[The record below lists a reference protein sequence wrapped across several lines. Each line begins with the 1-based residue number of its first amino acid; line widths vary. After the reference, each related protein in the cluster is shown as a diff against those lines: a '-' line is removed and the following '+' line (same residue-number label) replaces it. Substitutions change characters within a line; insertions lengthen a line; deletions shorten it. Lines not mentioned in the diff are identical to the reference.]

1 MKEKSAQEKN
11 AAERQVSLITDA
23 LSKAAGNNG
32 VWLNEEG
39 KQYPRFYPKGAAV
52 SPFNAMV
59 LGLNSD
65 KNGYATNLYT
75 LFSEAKKRDEA
86 VMAHER
92 GVPFNWYAWNKYVN
106 RHNPEDIIDRKDY
119 QKLSA
124 TDQTQYKG
132 IHNREIRVLFNIDQ
146 TMLPLKDKEK
156 YEEVVKANVGAN
168 EDKALRSQVK
178 DFIQKMK
185 DNLMAVRK
193 DGSGVAHYDTE
204 KDAVYMPKQENFEQ
218 YSDYVQ
224 EMLRQ
229 VVTATG
235 HQQRLA
241 REGMVMKNG
250 IAPSEDAVKQEKLV
264 VELASGIKMM
274 EMGMTAKISKENIGL
289 VDYWNR
295 ELKENPCLIDAIES
309 DVNNALDVIRKAE
322 RGEKVE
328 YSSSK
333 NEQQTNEMQS
343 QTPKHYF
350 VADEI
355 AKQPD
360 SEQKFVVIVRD
371 KENKTA
377 DVVLPAGAS
386 LDVNNEVSGMSKQR
400 IEHALQK
407 EGLETVKFYNPDGA
421 LGYRHDD
428 SYFAGKDITVARLK
442 NWKLEDISKIDVSD
456 AVEQS
461 KQVGFDRIQMVQDD
475 NKRWAMYIKPE
486 GQKPFSI
493 YPDKAD
499 LNRFFTTLKQAQDTM
514 DSLRVELAQKYYAMA
529 SVKPDLKIDLF
540 GSGQHNEMDL
550 NRIQKVNV
558 FKAKNDVILCAATI
572 EGEEKLTPRVVSPGQ
587 WQRMWIAE
595 DKNEYKKHL
604 AATLFAD
611 ILQKGQA
618 QEQTASEK
626 QGEETEVKQE
636 TQVSTDKHEEEH
648 REYHE
653 EENKQASSEEEKK
666 KIREEKEATVQRDN
680 NATGEKKEE
689 TKDKQK
695 EETKDSPIMKQ
706 WKELKAKHPDALLL
720 FRVGDFYEMYEQDAK
735 RGAEVLGITLTK
747 RNTQAGPYM
756 AGFPHHALDT
766 YLPKLIR
773 AGERV
778 AICDQLEAPKQKQEE
793 QNTEEQQRSGGM
805 KR

>member
-1 MKEKSAQEKN
+1 MFCQLFSLQNKSFLCLQHVENKGFQTVIKHRLKAIQKPIKNELGNREKN
-11 AAERQVSLITDA
+11 TKNAHFVLKKCTF
-23 LSKAAGNNG
+23 
-32 VWLNEEG
+32 
-39 KQYPRFYPKGAAV
+39 RFR
-52 SPFNAMV
+52 
-59 LGLNSD
+59 D
-65 KNGYATNLYT
+65 YT
-75 LFSEAKKRDEA
+75 
-86 VMAHER
+86 
-92 GVPFNWYAWNKYVN
+92 
-106 RHNPEDIIDRKDY
+106 
-119 QKLSA
+119 
-124 TDQTQYKG
+124 
-132 IHNREIRVLFNIDQ
+132 
-146 TMLPLKDKEK
+146 
-156 YEEVVKANVGAN
+156 
-168 EDKALRSQVK
+168 
-178 DFIQKMK
+178 
-185 DNLMAVRK
+185 
-193 DGSGVAHYDTE
+193 
-204 KDAVYMPKQENFEQ
+204 KQENFEH

-229 VVTATG
+229 VVSATG

-274 EMGMTAKISKENIGL
+274 EMGMPAKISKENMGL

-322 RGEKVE
+322 RGEKIE
-328 YSSSK
+328 YSSLK
-333 NEQQTNEMQS
+333 NELQTTEMQA
-343 QTPKHYF
+343 QMPKHYF

-355 AKQPD
+355 AKHPD

-371 KENKTA
+371 KENKSA
-377 DVVLPAGAS
+377 DVVLPTGAS
-386 LDVNNEVSGMSKQR
+386 LEVNNEVSGMSKQR

-407 EGLETVKFYNPDGA
+407 EGFLSVKFYNPDGA
-421 LGYRHDD
+421 LGYHPDD

-442 NWKLEDISKIDVSD
+442 NWQLEDISKIDVSD
-456 AVEQS
+456 AVSQS

-486 GQKPFSI
+486 GQKAFSI

-529 SVKPDLKIDLF
+529 ETKPDLKVDLF
-540 GSGQHNEMDL
+540 GSGQHNEVDM

-572 EGEEKLTPRVVSPGQ
+572 DGADKLQPRVVSPSQ

-611 ILQKGQA
+611 ILQKGQT

-626 QGEETEVKQE
+626 QVEETEVKQE
-636 TQVSTDKHEEEH
+636 TQVSTDKNEEEH

-653 EENKQASSEEEKK
+653 EENKQASSEETK
-666 KIREEKEATVQRDN
+666 KIREEKNVASEEKQEPQR
-680 NATGEKKEE
+680 
-689 TKDKQK
+689 KQK
-695 EETKDSPIMKQ
+695 EETKVSPIMKQ

-747 RNTQAGPYM
+747 RNGSKDSYL

-773 AGERV
+773 VGERV
-778 AICDQLEAPKQKQEE
+778 AICDQLEAPKQKQQE
-793 QNTEEQQRSGGM
+793 QHTEEQQRSGGM

>member
-119 QKLSA
+119 QELSA
-124 TDQTQYKG
+124 TDQTLYKG

-442 NWKLEDISKIDVSD
+442 NWKLEDISKIDVSE

-529 SVKPDLKIDLF
+529 AVKPDLKIDLF

-611 ILQKGQA
+611 ILQKGLV

-626 QGEETEVKQE
+626 QVEETEVKQE

-653 EENKQASSEEEKK
+653 EENQQASSEETK
-666 KIREEKEATVQRDN
+666 KIREEKNVTSEEKEKTQR
-680 NATGEKKEE
+680 
-689 TKDKQK
+689 KQK
-695 EETKDSPIMKQ
+695 EDTKVSPIMKQ
-706 WKELKAKHPDALLL
+706 WEELKAKHPDALLL

-747 RNTQAGPYM
+747 RNGSKDSYL

-778 AICDQLEAPKQKQEE
+778 AICDQLEAPKQKQQE
-793 QNTEEQQRSGGM
+793 QHTEEQQRSGGI

>member
-119 QKLSA
+119 QELSA

-274 EMGMTAKISKENIGL
+274 EMGMSAKISKENMGM

-499 LNRFFTTLKQAQDTM
+499 LNRFFTTLKQAQGTM

-529 SVKPDLKIDLF
+529 AVKSDLKIDLF

-611 ILQKGQA
+611 ILQKGQT

-636 TQVSTDKHEEEH
+636 TQLSTNK
-648 REYHE
+648 HE
-653 EENKQASSEEEKK
+653 EENKQASSEEKK
-666 KIREEKEATVQRDN
+666 DIREEKEATVQRDN
-680 NATGEKKEE
+680 NVTVEKKEE
-689 TKDKQK
+689 TKCKQK

-720 FRVGDFYEMYEQDAK
+720 FRIGDFYEMYEQDAK

>member
-119 QKLSA
+119 QELSA

-529 SVKPDLKIDLF
+529 AVKPDLKIDLF

-611 ILQKGQA
+611 ILQKGQV

-636 TQVSTDKHEEEH
+636 TQVSTDKHEEE
-648 REYHE
+648 
-653 EENKQASSEEEKK
+653 NKQASSEEKK
-666 KIREEKEATVQRDN
+666 DIREEKDATVQRDN
-680 NATGEKKEE
+680 NATVEKKEE
-689 TKDKQK
+689 TKGKQE

>member
-119 QKLSA
+119 QELSA

-185 DNLMAVRK
+185 DNLMAVGK

-558 FKAKNDVILCAATI
+558 FKAKNDIILCAATI

-626 QGEETEVKQE
+626 QEETEVKQE

-653 EENKQASSEEEKK
+653 EENKQASSEEKK

-680 NATGEKKEE
+680 NATGEKKEK
-689 TKDKQK
+689 TKGKQK

-756 AGFPHHALDT
+756 AGFPYHALDT

>member
-11 AAERQVSLITDA
+11 AAERQVSLITYA

-75 LFSEAKKRDEA
+75 LFSEAKKRVEA

-119 QKLSA
+119 QELSA
-124 TDQTQYKG
+124 TDQTLYKG

-274 EMGMTAKISKENIGL
+274 EMGMSAKISKENMGM

-529 SVKPDLKIDLF
+529 AVKPDLKIDLF

-604 AATLFAD
+604 AATLFAA
-611 ILQKGQA
+611 ILQKGQV
-618 QEQTASEK
+618 QTASEK
-626 QGEETEVKQE
+626 QVEETEVKQE

-653 EENKQASSEEEKK
+653 EENKQASSEEKK
-666 KIREEKEATVQRDN
+666 DIREEKEATVQRDN
-680 NATGEKKEE
+680 NATVEK
-689 TKDKQK
+689 K

>member
-119 QKLSA
+119 QELSA

-274 EMGMTAKISKENIGL
+274 EMGMSAKISKENMGM

-407 EGLETVKFYNPDGA
+407 EGLETVKFYNSDGA

-499 LNRFFTTLKQAQDTM
+499 LNRFFTTLKQAQGTM

-529 SVKPDLKIDLF
+529 AVKPDLKIDLF

-611 ILQKGQA
+611 ILQKGQT

-636 TQVSTDKHEEEH
+636 TQLSTNK
-648 REYHE
+648 HE
-653 EENKQASSEEEKK
+653 EENKQASSEEKK
-666 KIREEKEATVQRDN
+666 DIREEKEATVQRDN
-680 NATGEKKEE
+680 NATVEKKEE
-689 TKDKQK
+689 TKGKQK

-747 RNTQAGPYM
+747 RNTQAGHYM

>member
-1 MKEKSAQEKN
+1 MKEKSPQEKN

-23 LSKAAGNNG
+23 LSKAADNKG
-32 VWLNEEG
+32 VWLNEQG
-39 KQYPRFYPKGAAV
+39 KQYPRFYPKGAAM
-52 SPFNAMV
+52 SPFNALVM
-59 LGLNSD
+59 GLNSD
-65 KNGYATNLYT
+65 KNEYATNLYT
-75 LFSEAKKRDEA
+75 LFSEAKKRNEA
-86 VMAHER
+86 VVAHER

-106 RHNPEDIIDRKDY
+106 RYNPEDIISRKDY
-119 QKLSA
+119 QELPA

-146 TMLPLKDKEK
+146 TMLPMKDKEK
-156 YEEVVKANVGAN
+156 YDEVVKENVGTV
-168 EDKALRSQVK
+168 EEKALRSQVN

-229 VVTATG
+229 VVSATG

-250 IAPSEDAVKQEKLV
+250 TAPSEDAVKQEKLV
-264 VELASGIKMM
+264 VELASGVKML
-274 EMGMTAKISKENIGL
+274 EMGMPAKISKENMGL

-309 DVNNALDVIRKAE
+309 DVNNALDVIRNAE

-328 YSSSK
+328 YSSLK
-333 NEQQTNEMQS
+333 NEQQTSEMQA
-343 QTPKHYF
+343 QMPKHYF

-355 AKQPD
+355 AQHPD
-360 SEQKFVVIVRD
+360 KEQKFVVIVRD
-371 KENKTA
+371 KENKKA

-386 LDVNNEVSGMSKQR
+386 LDVNDEVQGMSKQR

-421 LGYRHDD
+421 LGYRPDD
-428 SYFAGKDITVARLK
+428 GYFAGKDITVARLK

-456 AVEQS
+456 AVAQC

-486 GQKPFSI
+486 GQKAFSI

-514 DSLRVELAQKYYAMA
+514 DNLRVELALKYYAMA
-529 SVKPDLKIDLF
+529 ETKPDLKVDLF
-540 GSGQHNEMDL
+540 GSGQHNEQDL

-572 EGEEKLTPRVVSPGQ
+572 EGSDKLQPRVVSPSQ

-611 ILQKGQA
+611 ILQKGQT

-626 QGEETEVKQE
+626 QCEEAEVKQE

-648 REYHE
+648 RKYHE
-653 EENKQASSEEEKK
+653 EADKQASSEEKEKD
-666 KIREEKEATVQRDN
+666 IREEEKAAHV
-680 NATGEKKEE
+680 EKKEE
-689 TKDKQK
+689 QKGKQK
-695 EETKDSPIMKQ
+695 EENEAKTKDSPMMKQ
-706 WKELKAKHPDALLL
+706 WKELKAKHPEALLL

-747 RNTQAGPYM
+747 RNGTKDSFI

-766 YLPKLIR
+766 YLPKLVR

-778 AICDQLEAPKQKQEE
+778 AICDQLEAPKQKQQE

>member
-86 VMAHER
+86 VMANER

-119 QKLSA
+119 QELSA

-168 EDKALRSQVK
+168 EEKALRSQVK

-328 YSSSK
+328 HSSSK

-360 SEQKFVVIVRD
+360 REQKFVVIVRD

-407 EGLETVKFYNPDGA
+407 EGLETVKFYNPNGA

-456 AVEQS
+456 AVKQS

-529 SVKPDLKIDLF
+529 AVKPDLKIDLF

-611 ILQKGQA
+611 ILQKGQV

-636 TQVSTDKHEEEH
+636 TQVSTEEH

-653 EENKQASSEEEKK
+653 EENKQASSEEKK

-680 NATGEKKEE
+680 NATVEKKEE
-689 TKDKQK
+689 TKGKLK

-778 AICDQLEAPKQKQEE
+778 AIYDQLEAPKQKQEE

>member
-11 AAERQVSLITDA
+11 PAERQVSLITYA

-75 LFSEAKKRDEA
+75 LFSEAKKRVEA

-119 QKLSA
+119 QELSA
-124 TDQTQYKG
+124 TDQTLYKG

-274 EMGMTAKISKENIGL
+274 EMGMSAKISKENMGM

-529 SVKPDLKIDLF
+529 AVKPDLKIDLF

-604 AATLFAD
+604 AATLFAA
-611 ILQKGQA
+611 ILQKGQV
-618 QEQTASEK
+618 QTASEK
-626 QGEETEVKQE
+626 QVEETEVKQE

-653 EENKQASSEEEKK
+653 EENKQASSEEKTD
-666 KIREEKEATVQRDN
+666 IREEKDATVQRDN
-680 NATGEKKEE
+680 NATVEKKEE
-689 TKDKQK
+689 TKGKQK

-747 RNTQAGPYM
+747 RNTQAGHYM

>member
-119 QKLSA
+119 QELSA

-146 TMLPLKDKEK
+146 TMQPLKDKEK

-360 SEQKFVVIVRD
+360 SEQKLVVIVRD

-407 EGLETVKFYNPDGA
+407 EGLETVKFYNPNGA

-456 AVEQS
+456 AVVQS

-626 QGEETEVKQE
+626 QEEETEVKQE
-636 TQVSTDKHEEEH
+636 TQVSTDKHEEE
-648 REYHE
+648 
-653 EENKQASSEEEKK
+653 NKQASSEEKK

-680 NATGEKKEE
+680 NATVEKKEE
-689 TKDKQK
+689 TKGKQK

-756 AGFPHHALDT
+756 AGFPYHALDT

-778 AICDQLEAPKQKQEE
+778 AICDQLEAPKQKQQE

>member
-1 MKEKSAQEKN
+1 MKEKSPQEKN
-11 AAERQVSLITDA
+11 AAERQVSLITEA
-23 LSKAAGNNG
+23 LSKAADNKG
-32 VWLNEEG
+32 VWLNEQG

-52 SPFNAMV
+52 SPFNALVM
-59 LGLNSD
+59 GLNSD

-75 LFSEAKKRDEA
+75 LFSEAKKRDES

-106 RHNPEDIIDRKDY
+106 RHNPEDIISRKDY
-119 QKLSA
+119 QELSA

-156 YEEVVKANVGAN
+156 YEDVVKANVGAN
-168 EDKALRSQVK
+168 EDKALRSQVN

-185 DNLMAVRK
+185 ENLMAVRK

-204 KDAVYMPKQENFEQ
+204 KDAVYMPKQENFEH

-229 VVTATG
+229 VVSATG

-274 EMGMTAKISKENIGL
+274 EMSMPAKISKENMGL

-309 DVNNALDVIRKAE
+309 DVNNALDVIHKAE
-322 RGEKVE
+322 RGEKIE
-328 YSSSK
+328 YSSLK
-333 NEQQTNEMQS
+333 NEQQTTEMQS
-343 QTPKHYF
+343 KMPKHYF

-355 AKQPD
+355 AKHPD
-360 SEQKFVVIVRD
+360 SEQKFVVIIRD
-371 KENKTA
+371 KENKSA

-386 LDVNNEVSGMSKQR
+386 LEVNNEVSGM
-400 IEHALQK
+400 
-407 EGLETVKFYNPDGA
+407 
-421 LGYRHDD
+421 
-428 SYFAGKDITVARLK
+428 
-442 NWKLEDISKIDVSD
+442 
-456 AVEQS
+456 S

-486 GQKPFSI
+486 GQKAFSI

-529 SVKPDLKIDLF
+529 ETKPDLKVDLF
-540 GSGQHNEMDL
+540 GSGQHNEVDM

-558 FKAKNDVILCAATI
+558 FKAKNDVILCAVTI
-572 EGEEKLTPRVVSPGQ
+572 DGADKLQPRVVSPSQ

-611 ILQKGQA
+611 ILQKGQT

-626 QGEETEVKQE
+626 QVEETEVKQE
-636 TQVSTDKHEEEH
+636 TQVSTDKNEEEH

-653 EENKQASSEEEKK
+653 EENKQASSEEKTD
-666 KIREEKEATVQRDN
+666 IREEKDVTVQRDN
-680 NATGEKKEE
+680 NATVEKKEE
-689 TKDKQK
+689 TKGKQK

>member
-119 QKLSA
+119 LELSA

-185 DNLMAVRK
+185 DNLMAMRK

-274 EMGMTAKISKENIGL
+274 EMGMSAKISKENMGM

-428 SYFAGKDITVARLK
+428 SYFAGKDITVARLR

-529 SVKPDLKIDLF
+529 AVKPDLKIDLF

-611 ILQKGQA
+611 ILQKGQV

-626 QGEETEVKQE
+626 QVEETEVKQE
-636 TQVSTDKHEEEH
+636 TQLSTNK
-648 REYHE
+648 HE
-653 EENKQASSEEEKK
+653 EENKQASSEEKK
-666 KIREEKEATVQRDN
+666 DIREEKEATVQRDN
-680 NATGEKKEE
+680 NVTVEKKEE
-689 TKDKQK
+689 TKGKQK

-720 FRVGDFYEMYEQDAK
+720 FRIGDFYEMYEQDAK

-766 YLPKLIR
+766 YLAKLIR

>member
-1 MKEKSAQEKN
+1 MKEKSPQEKN

-23 LSKAAGNNG
+23 LSKAADNKR
-32 VWLNEEG
+32 VWLNEQG

-52 SPFNAMV
+52 SPFNALVM
-59 LGLNSD
+59 GLNSD
-65 KNGYATNLYT
+65 KNEYATNLYT
-75 LFSEAKKRDEA
+75 LFSEAKKRNEA
-86 VMAHER
+86 VVAHER

-106 RHNPEDIIDRKDY
+106 RHNPEDIISRKDY
-119 QKLSA
+119 QELSA

-146 TMLPLKDKEK
+146 TMLPMKDKEK
-156 YEEVVKANVGAN
+156 YDEVVKANIGTV
-168 EDKALRSQVK
+168 EDKALRSQVN

-229 VVTATG
+229 VVSATG

-250 IAPSEDAVKQEKLV
+250 TAPSEDAVKQEKLV
-264 VELASGIKMM
+264 VELASGVKML
-274 EMGMTAKISKENIGL
+274 EMGLPAKISKENMGL

-328 YSSSK
+328 YSSLK
-333 NEQQTNEMQS
+333 NEQQTTEMQA
-343 QTPKHYF
+343 QMPKHYF

-355 AKQPD
+355 AQHPD
-360 SEQKFVVIVRD
+360 KEQKFVVIVRD
-371 KENKTA
+371 KENRAA

-386 LDVNNEVSGMSKQR
+386 LEVNDEVQGMSKQR

-421 LGYRHDD
+421 LGYRPDD
-428 SYFAGKDITVARLK
+428 GYFAGKDITVARLK

-456 AVEQS
+456 AVAQS

-486 GQKPFSI
+486 GQKAFSI

-514 DSLRVELAQKYYAMA
+514 DNLRVELAQKYYAMA
-529 SVKPDLKIDLF
+529 ETKPDLKVDLF
-540 GSGQHNEMDL
+540 GSGQHNEQDL

-572 EGEEKLTPRVVSPGQ
+572 EGTDKLQPRVVSPSQ

-611 ILQKGQA
+611 ILQKGQT
-618 QEQTASEK
+618 QEQTTSEK
-626 QGEETEVKQE
+626 QGEEAEVKQE
-636 TQVSTDKHEEEH
+636 AQVSTDKHEEEH

-666 KIREEKEATVQRDN
+666 EIREE
-680 NATGEKKEE
+680 EKTAPVEKEE
-689 TKDKQK
+689 EQKGKQK
-695 EETKDSPIMKQ
+695 EEAKDSPMIRQ
-706 WKELKAKHPDALLL
+706 WKELKAKHPEALLL

-747 RNTQAGPYM
+747 RNGTKDSYL

-778 AICDQLEAPKQKQEE
+778 AICDQLEAPRQKHQE